1 MGKKKNNNS
10 KKQQKKN
17 NEEIVNQEEE
27 DHSDV
32 QVNSEEETIE
42 NKSLNSLNEEESL
55 KEKKEED
62 YEKLDEQ
69 EEKEKEEQREKDAEE
84 DEIEEEL
91 EEKEKQ
97 VAKQEAEDEDNDE
110 EEEEE
115 EEENLTKDELI
126 ERLTEERDSIQEQYD
141 DLLDKISGMKSLFQT
156 MKQSEKELATARDQL
171 EEYSSQNLL
180 LRDKVNNFRT
190 ESETLNAKL
199 KSNDSTIK
207 QLTEKNK
214 SLEQQL
220 SITKDDFNK
229 NKDFNEREMEAMK
242 IIRKD
247 LNERVENL
255 KLLLNNNNKDIELYK
270 KEINELKNSITEHE
284 ETEKFLNSKIEA
296 LEAEKTR
303 LTNENIANI
312 SEAEKKQIELQ
323 SRFDLLIEEKQE
335 QSRLIDSMS
344 NEKLTHQETE
354 TELINL
360 KEQLKTKF
368 EEISELKSENIKISQ
383 HLQNSLQLLKKA
395 TSTEQ
400 IDKELISNL
409 IVTFVSIPRG
419 ESRKYEVLELMAS
432 FLDWDDLRKKEA
444 GLMYNRDNL
453 NNQKKKREI
462 GISENSIVGK
472 WTEFLEQESEK

>member
-69 EEKEKEEQREKDAEE
+69 EEKEKQREKDAEE

-156 MKQSEKELATARDQL
+156 MKQSEKELATVKDQL

-214 SLEQQL
+214 FLEQQL

-383 HLQNSLQLLKKA
+383 HLQNSLLLLKKA

>member
-10 KKQQKKN
+10 KKQQKNN
-17 NEEIVNQEEE
+17 NEEIVGQEEKE
-27 DHSDV
+27 DHSEV
-32 QVNSEEETIE
+32 QLNHEEEAIE
-42 NKSLNSLNEEESL
+42 NKNLSSSNEEESL
-55 KEKKEED
+55 EEKKEEE
-62 YEKLDEQ
+62 YERLDEQ

-84 DEIEEEL
+84 DEIEEAL
-91 EEKEKQ
+91 EEKEKE
-97 VAKQEAEDEDNDE
+97 AAEQEVEDEDNDE

-115 EEENLTKDELI
+115 EKLTKDELI

-383 HLQNSLQLLKKA
+383 HLQNSLLLLKKA

-444 GLMYNRDNL
+444 GLMYNKDNL
-453 NNQKKKREI
+453 NNQKKKKEI